1 MSNHLLV
8 IDASLDNRIAV
19 ELGYRAREAVA
30 LSKLGI
36 HRLEDPELL
45 PELFVRIPDR
55 SWILV
60 TADDDMPEEWADVIS
75 WLKPTIAT
83 IDPRRKTAHNDDE
96 LGRDVVHR
104 WAHVMQTQTA
114 RSIRRYRINSHGIW
128 KPRRK
133 KGKKRA

>member
-1 MSNHLLV
+1 
-8 IDASLDNRIAV
+8 
-19 ELGYRAREAVA
+19 
-30 LSKLGI
+30 
-36 HRLEDPELL
+36 L

-60 TADDDMPEEWADVIS
+60 TADDDMPEEWGDVIS

-83 IDPRRKTAHNDDE
+83 IDPRRKTAHSDDE

-104 WAHVMQTQTA
+104 WAHVMQTQRA

-133 KGKKRA
+133 KGIKRA